1 MFRLDLTEPVHH
13 EIRRLALGEL
23 EDAED
28 ALSGGEEPVAARI
41 HEARKRLKRLRALL
55 DLVQQSS
62 DQRAR
67 RALIEASR
75 KAADLIAVPRGH
87 AALLHA
93 YDALVEAHPEC
104 ETVEL
109 GRALGERAAAVDEEA
124 KDVLANAARILHEAR
139 ACAKALDIRGRGF
152 DVIGSGI
159 RRTYRRARRALALA
173 RDEGGAAHFHEFR
186 KPCTRHLY
194 QLRLLESV
202 WPAILQAQGAE
213 VDRTGELAGEHHD
226 LCLLRAEIPR
236 IVTRDAGI
244 SIERFVARR
253 ERELERRILALG
265 ALCFAEKPSFLCARI
280 AAYWAR
286 ASRNATND

>member
-23 EDAED
+23 KDAED
-28 ALSGGEEPVAARI
+28 ALSGGEEPVEARI

-62 DQRAR
+62 NQRAR

-75 KAADLIAVPRGH
+75 KAADSIAAPRGH

-93 YDALVEAHPEC
+93 YDALIKAHPEC
-104 ETVEL
+104 ETTEL
-109 GRALGERAAAVDEEA
+109 GRALSERAAAVDEEA
-124 KDVLANAARILHEAR
+124 KGVLANAARILHEAR
-139 ACAKALDIRGRGF
+139 ACAKALDVRGRGF
-152 DVIGSGI
+152 GVIGPGV
-159 RRTYRRARRALALA
+159 RTTYRRARRALARA
-173 RDEGGAAHFHEFR
+173 REEGSAAHFHEFR
-186 KPCTRHLY
+186 KPCKRHLY

-202 WPAILQAQGAE
+202 WPAILQAQAIE

-236 IVTRDAGI
+236 IVTRDTAS
-244 SIERFVARR
+244 SIERFVAQR
-253 ERELERRILALG
+253 ERELEGEILAIG
-265 ALCFAEKPSFLCARI
+265 ALCFAEKPTLLCARI
-280 AAYWAR
+280 AAYWAE
-286 ASRNATND
+286 NAANG